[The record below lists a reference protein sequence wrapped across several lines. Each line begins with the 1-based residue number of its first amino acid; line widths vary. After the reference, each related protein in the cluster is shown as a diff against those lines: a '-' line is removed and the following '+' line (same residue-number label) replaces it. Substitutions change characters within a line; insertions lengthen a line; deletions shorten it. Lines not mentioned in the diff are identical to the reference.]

1 MAPRLTRRPSGVPE
15 EALPA
20 TAPVPGVTFQA
31 ELRALWRLA
40 WPVVLSNLGA
50 MGMGVVD
57 TVMTGAFGGQA
68 LAAVALAT
76 TWGWG
81 VAVVGRN
88 VAKGLDPLVA
98 QAFGAGAH
106 ERARRL
112 LVQAVVL
119 GLALSLP
126 VALLHLVAAPGL
138 ALLGQPAALLSL
150 AGQYAAVL
158 ALGVPMMMLVAFL
171 QQFFQAL
178 GIVRPFTVAVVLAN
192 LLNAGLNLLLMHGVG
207 AWPGLGPIG
216 CAWSSVIGMAFML
229 AVVLLLTRRELAR
242 WWPGDWRRVAR
253 DRAGLRAVLVLGLP
267 VGMQIAIETWGFQFA
282 GVMVGW
288 LGEAPLAAHSVVMN
302 LATVS
307 FMVPLGIG
315 AAAATRVGHQVGA
328 GQPWG
333 RAAATAL
340 SCGAGVMLLSAGLF
354 STFPGR
360 LAGLYTQDAAV
371 LSIAVLLLPVAGTF
385 QLFDGL
391 QAVGFGVLRGLADV
405 RVPALINILAYWLLG
420 LPLGWA
426 LAFPAGLGARGL
438 WVGLVVSLALVAT
451 SLLIRIAWLHRRGVR
466 RVGEGEAEPAR

>member
-1 MAPRLTRRPSGVPE
+1 MAPRLTRRPPGVPE
-15 EALPA
+15 DPLTATTPALGGTLP
-20 TAPVPGVTFQA
+20 A

-57 TVMTGAFGGQA
+57 TVMTGAFGGDA

-81 VAVVGRN
+81 VAVVARN

-98 QAFGAGAH
+98 QAFGAGQH
-106 ERARRL
+106 EKARRH
-112 LVQAVVL
+112 LVQALVL
-119 GLALSLP
+119 ALALSLP
-126 VALLHLVAAPGL
+126 VALLHLVAARGL
-138 ALLGQPAALLSL
+138 GLLGQPAALLPL
-150 AGQYAAVL
+150 AGQYSTVM
-158 ALGVPMMMLVAFL
+158 ALGVPMMMVVAFL

-178 GIVRPFTVAVVLAN
+178 GIVRPFTVAIVLAN
-192 LLNAGLNLLLMHGVG
+192 LLNVGLNLLFMHGLG
-207 AWPGLGPIG
+207 AWPGMGPIG

-229 AVVLLLTRRELAR
+229 AVVVALTRRELAR
-242 WWPGDWRRVAR
+242 WWPQDWRRVAGHGA
-253 DRAGLRAVLVLGLP
+253 DLRAVLILGLP
-267 VGMQIAIETWGFQFA
+267 VGLQIAIETWGFQFA

-288 LGEAPLAAHSVVMN
+288 LGEDPLAAHSVVMN

-340 SCGAGVMLLSAGLF
+340 VCGGGVMVLSATLF
-354 STFPGR
+354 SLFPGA
-360 LAGLYTQDAAV
+360 LARIYTQDAAV
-371 LSIAVLLLPVAGTF
+371 LAIAVVLLPLAGTF

-438 WVGLVVSLALVAT
+438 WMGLVVSLALVAM
-451 SLLIRIAWLHRRGVR
+451 SLLARIAWLHRRGVR
-466 RVGEGEAEPAR
+466 RVVEGG